1 MFRHYTNGTVNSQ
14 NIEISKLKNNRKKI
28 NKNYLKFLKFQFLG
42 KKKSN

>member
-1 MFRHYTNGTVNSQ
+1 MFKHYTNGTVNSQ

-42 KKKSN
+42 KK